1 MNKEQQ
7 FELDVCFAKQFNIIK
22 DTIDDLEGKLYE
34 YYDLQLIKVE
44 QNNEYDKNLK
54 ERISNLKKIKEDLI
68 KIYCKII
75 VK

>member
-44 QNNEYDKNLK
+44 QNNEYDKNFK
-54 ERISNLKKIKEDLI
+54 E
-68 KIYCKII
+68 II
-75 VK
+75 